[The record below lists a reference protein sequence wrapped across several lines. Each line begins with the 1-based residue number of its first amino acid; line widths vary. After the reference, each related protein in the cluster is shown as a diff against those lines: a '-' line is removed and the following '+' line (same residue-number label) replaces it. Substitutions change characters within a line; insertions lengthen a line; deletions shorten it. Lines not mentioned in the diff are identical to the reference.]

1 MEFSVGT
8 DGSEVRARNLQTC
21 RSLVRESGPIAST
34 GIKPYDLKTP
44 NIIIQE
50 YG

>member
-21 RSLVRESGPIAST
+21 RSLVRESGSDRFGRNQT
-34 GIKPYDLKTP
+34 L
-44 NIIIQE
+44 
-50 YG
+50 